1 MARDRL
7 KFTRPDQTGF
17 GKSVKTR
24 RPALSTIEL
33 DAIESFKAAP
43 GDLPEATEPTKET
56 PPPAPSSAKDA
67 EPQQEHELTTDVPK
81 ATERRR
87 QGVESGLDMA
97 TESSS
102 PAIRSARKDKHDLAE
117 LVLPPRSAN
126 DRNAI
131 YVTLRLRVL
140 ARHVAGLRELE
151 ARGVPREAVL
161 RSAFRTMPKIRI
173 EPRYVPQVQEA
184 SGANEWAHRYS
195 QAVLPDTLEAI
206 AAQVRGGDR
215 APKSALIL
223 GQIEPLWFAN
233 LDDTIEKLMK

>member
-56 PPPAPSSAKDA
+56 PPPSPGSAKDA
-67 EPQQEHELTTDVPK
+67 EPQQERKLT
-81 ATERRR
+81 TERRR

-102 PAIRSARKDKHDLAE
+102 PASRTARKDKHDLAE

-173 EPRYVPQVQEA
+173 KPQYVPQVQEP

-223 GQIEPLWFAN
+223 GQIEPLWFAK